1 MGSSHQASAWTSVL
15 QVFVEV
21 QYDSIQPNGGIV
33 LANTALTACK
43 KAHQWKHANEL
54 CTAAAAQTL
63 RPDVATCSSII
74 SATGQKLW
82 KEAFSWLQTFGFSS
96 LEMNDI
102 IYNSVLSIVP
112 GNLGKWT
119 LSISILENFDSKKL
133 RRDVVSFN
141 TVITT
146 CDRSEKWQLALL
158 VLRHCRDQ
166 LVESTVI
173 SLGASISACQRCR
186 KWKIALGIIR
196 KSVHSKVS
204 TVVCNSIISACT
216 TAEAWQHASHYID
229 EPSFRFDQFTMNTL
243 LCASGTS
250 GVPWRCAL
258 EKVEQMN
265 LPWDLITY
273 NAAFQ
278 VYSHGK
284 WEPCLQLAQELRTCV
299 LEHSITTISGLISSC
314 GHMDWQVSYA
324 VCKNLIAAATLQS
337 NIILCNAMISGCEQ
351 NSKWPKTL
359 ELQVLSETRGMQLS
373 MVSFGSIVN
382 ACEKDK
388 RWKLAM
394 ALVDAFGTRKLESL
408 YTQQLFVICY
418 FVLDLMEQ

>member
-1 MGSSHQASAWTSVL
+1 MGSSNRASAWTSVL

-21 QYDSIQPNGGIV
+21 QYNSIQPNGGIV
-33 LANTALTACK
+33 LANAALTACK
-43 KAHQWKHANEL
+43 KAHQWQHANAL
-54 CTAAAAQTL
+54 CTAAAKRTL

-74 SATGQKLW
+74 SATGQMFW

-96 LEMNDI
+96 LEMNAI

-112 GNLGKWT
+112 GDLGKWT

-141 TVITT
+141 TVVTT
-146 CDRSEKWQLALL
+146 CDRSEQWQIALL
-158 VLRHCRDQ
+158 VLRHCREQ

-173 SLGASISACQRCR
+173 SLGASISACQRCT
-186 KWKIALGIIR
+186 KWKIALGIIGG
-196 KSVHSKVS
+196 VHIKVS

-216 TAEAWQHASHYID
+216 AEAWQHATHFID
-229 EPSFRFDQFTMNTL
+229 EPSFHFDQFTMNTL

-258 EKVEQMN
+258 QKVEQMN

-278 VYSHGK
+278 VHGHVGK
-284 WEPCLQLAQELRTCV
+284 WEPCLQLAQELTTCF
-299 LEHSITTISGLISSC
+299 LQHSITTVSGLISSC

-324 VCKNLIAAATLQS
+324 VCENLIAAATLQT
-337 NIILCNAMISGCEQ
+337 NIILCNAMMSGCEQ
-351 NSKWPKTL
+351 NSKWPKAL
-359 ELQVLSETRGMQLS
+359 ELQVLSEDRGMQLS
-373 MVSFGSIVN
+373 VVSFGSIVN

-388 RWKLAM
+388 RWRLAL
-394 ALVDAFGTRKLESL
+394 ALVDAFETRNLESL
-408 YTQQLFVICY
+408 YT
-418 FVLDLMEQ
+418 